1 MELTYLQNNQD
12 QYIHV
17 FSCCIPV
24 KGHERGAIYDLQR
37 EEIELVPNT
46 MIDFLEYIKN
56 RKVSSVLEE
65 FESDPMA
72 KKYLDFLEK
81 NEFVF
86 YSNTVSFPELSTK
99 SINEDTS
106 TIQFMTIMWSEFI
119 EDNVESIVQN
129 INELGV
135 KRLHIHMN
143 SQNCMGEIHQ
153 FLHLLNYSRVTNISF
168 SIPYQ
173 KVDKKLYNNNRLK
186 TLYLFNSPK
195 EKVETNNEVTNI
207 FMTGNDGKMFLPKF
221 NINTLDVN
229 PTAYNIA
236 RNYNLS
242 IYKTVFVDEYGKIK
256 FNVSDQM
263 SYGNIT
269 DATEEIKTKA
279 FGELSNL
286 WNIKKDDIAPCNI
299 CEFRFCC
306 TVTHIPFK
314 KDGSYTVNCNY
325 NPYSAELN

>member
-1 MELTYLQNNQD
+1 MELTYLRNNND
-12 QYIHV
+12 KYIHV

-24 KGHERGAIYDLQR
+24 RGHERGAIYDLQR

-46 MIDFLEYIKN
+46 MIDFLEHIKN

-65 FESDPMA
+65 FESDTMA

-86 YSNTVSFPELSTK
+86 YSNTVSFPELSAR

-106 TIQFMTIMWSEFI
+106 VIQFMTIMLSEFI
-119 EDNVESIVQN
+119 DDNLDAVIKN

-135 KRLHIHMN
+135 KRLHVHMS
-143 SQNCMGEIHQ
+143 SQDCMKEIHK
-153 FLHLLNYSRVTNISF
+153 FLNLLEYSRVTNMSF

-173 KVDKKLYNNNRLK
+173 KIDKKLYNNNRLK

-195 EKVETNNEVTNI
+195 EKVETNNEVTSVFI
-207 FMTGNDGKMFLPKF
+207 MVNDARMFIPKF
-221 NINTLDVN
+221 NINTVDVN
-229 PTAYNIA
+229 STAYNIA
-236 RNYNLS
+236 ANYNLS
-242 IYKTVFVDEYGKIK
+242 LYKTVFVDEHGEIK
-256 FNVSDQM
+256 FNISDKTG
-263 SYGNIT
+263 YGNIT
-269 DATEEIKTKA
+269 DSIEEIKTRTFPA
-279 FGELSNL
+279 LSTL
-286 WNIKKDDIAPCNI
+286 WNIKKTDIAPCNI

-314 KDGSYTVNCNY
+314 KDDGYAVNCNY
-325 NPYSAELN
+325 NPYNAELN